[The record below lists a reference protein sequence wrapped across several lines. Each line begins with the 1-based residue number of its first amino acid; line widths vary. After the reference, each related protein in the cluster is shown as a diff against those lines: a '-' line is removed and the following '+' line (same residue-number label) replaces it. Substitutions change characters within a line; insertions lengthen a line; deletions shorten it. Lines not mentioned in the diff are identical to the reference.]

1 MSCEICGG
9 RADELARTRKY
20 IWLGC
25 HDCHRTWRD
34 DIRGAVP
41 VLGAGATSREPQHFA
56 RAVSIIRGCLLTVG
70 AVALAFGLRS
80 VLRPAIGNASPFLV
94 FTPAV
99 MVTAFYAGPAAGVF
113 ATISSALLGSHFF
126 LRTLGEPSI
135 EKWDRVALFLLVG
148 ALITILSAVVSK
160 ARERLHA
167 SLWREQTARAEAEAA
182 SQAKDEFLAL
192 VSHELQ
198 TPASVVLGWAS
209 MIRARQLTGQPLVH
223 ALDVIERNARMQSK
237 LVEDVLD
244 TSRIVNGTMR
254 LERQRVSLT
263 TIVAAAVEQ
272 MRPAIEG
279 HQLQLDLQ
287 RASDDW
293 AVLADAVRLQQVFT
307 NLLSNAVKF
316 TPAGGC
322 VSIAMT
328 RTDNVATVT
337 VSDNGV
343 GIASAFLPRM
353 FERFE
358 QDSQTL
364 AFSRQ
369 GLGLGL
375 SICRHFVEQHGG
387 TITASSEGP
396 GKGAAFAV
404 SLPLDL
410 RELPTSVLA
419 RRYSPM
425 RSGRFPYCLS
435 KTMTTR
441 GLCWRACSS
450 GTGLAS
456 TRLVRPRKHAPC
468 WASRRA
474 MSCFVICGCPA
485 MMAWRSSERSV
496 ARSIGDW
503 PRFLLPRSPRRACPR
518 IISGRWPPD
527 IRSIFGSRSS
537 PMIWRW
543 RSRRSRGRGRTRDA
557 LSTRDAHVR
566 GCPVSFLMKSC
577 SHGMGTVAPSGIWSA
592 EARDVE
598 VA

>member
-328 RTDNVATVT
+328 RADNVATVT

-410 RELPTSVLA
+410 REPSDERARTTVLPDALRSISVLLVEDDDDTRALLASVLERYGA
-419 RRYSPM
+419 RVYA
-425 RSGRFPYCLS
+425 SGS
-435 KTMTTR
+435 AAEA
-441 GLCWRACSS
+441 RAML
-450 GTGLAS
+450 GLAS
-456 TRLVRPRKHAPC
+456 CNVLLCDLRMPGDDGLAFIREIRGQIDRRLASIPAAAITASGLPEDHQRALAAGYQIYLRKPVEPDDLALAIAALVRPRA
-468 WASRRA
+468 
-474 MSCFVICGCPA
+474 
-485 MMAWRSSERSV
+485 
-496 ARSIGDW
+496 
-503 PRFLLPRSPRRACPR
+503 
-518 IISGRWPPD
+518 
-527 IRSIFGSRSS
+527 
-537 PMIWRW
+537 
-543 RSRRSRGRGRTRDA
+543 DA
-557 LSTRDAHVR
+557 
-566 GCPVSFLMKSC
+566 
-577 SHGMGTVAPSGIWSA
+577 
-592 EARDVE
+592 
-598 VA
+598 